1 MDIAPLKLQI
11 RRPKRDAVSYPLAT
25 YRGSKPPRTTVH
37 GAMCNGVHNNIIAMR
52 NSLIDGW

>member
-25 YRGSKPPRTTVH
+25 IGEVNH
-37 GAMCNGVHNNIIAMR
+37 HLV
-52 NSLIDGW
+52 